1 MKKYEEIKEILKK
14 NNQEQLLVCYDKL
27 DTEGK
32 EKLLNQISDIDFKQ
46 INTLYENTKN
56 NKNTNSKDDLIE
68 PIDYVDESKLTEEEY
83 NNYKNVGE
91 NIIKTKKLAVL
102 TVAGGQG
109 TRLGFKG
116 PKGKYDIG
124 LDTHESLFEL
134 ICKPLK
140 EANKKYGV
148 IIPWYIMTSNEN
160 NEETVSFFKENNYF
174 GYPEKEVK
182 FFIQGEIPMISEDG
196 KILVNEEGF
205 VKLAADGHGGVFKS
219 MVRSGVLKD
228 LNARNVDWLVIGPVD
243 NPLINM
249 ADPIFLGVT
258 ASKNCMAAGK
268 SVVKANPEER
278 VGVFCKRNKKPS
290 VIEYTEIS
298 QEMCNLRD
306 KNGELVFGESN
317 VNCNLFNMKRIN
329 EVAENE
335 LPYHAAHKKADYI
348 DENGK
353 LVVAEK
359 PNAYKYET
367 FIFDAFES
375 MESMAILRVK
385 REEEFAPVKNAEG
398 VDSPATSREL
408 YKKFYNIK

>member
-196 KILVNEEGF
+196 KILVNQEGF

-268 SVVKANPEER
+268 
-278 VGVFCKRNKKPS
+278 
-290 VIEYTEIS
+290 
-298 QEMCNLRD
+298 
-306 KNGELVFGESN
+306 
-317 VNCNLFNMKRIN
+317 
-329 EVAENE
+329 
-335 LPYHAAHKKADYI
+335 
-348 DENGK
+348 
-353 LVVAEK
+353 
-359 PNAYKYET
+359 
-367 FIFDAFES
+367 
-375 MESMAILRVK
+375 
-385 REEEFAPVKNAEG
+385 
-398 VDSPATSREL
+398 
-408 YKKFYNIK
+408 

>member
-27 DTEGK
+27 NTEGK

-306 KNGELVFGESN
+306 KNGELVLGESN

>member
-140 EANKKYGV
+140 KANKKYGV

>member
-228 LNARNVDWLVIGPVD
+228 LNDRNVDWLVIGPVD

>member
-408 YKKFYNIK
+408 YKKFYNIE

>member
-27 DTEGK
+27 NTEGK

-148 IIPWYIMTSNEN
+148 NIPWYIMTSNEN

>member
-1 MKKYEEIKEILKK
+1 MKKYEEINEILKK

>member
-27 DTEGK
+27 NTEGK

-228 LNARNVDWLVIGPVD
+228 LNDRNVDWLVIGPVD

>member
-140 EANKKYGV
+140 EANEKYGV

>member
-83 NNYKNVGE
+83 NNYKIVGE

>member
-196 KILVNEEGF
+196 KILINEEGF

>member
-1 MKKYEEIKEILKK
+1 MKKYEEVKEILKK

>member
-258 ASKNCMAAGK
+258 ASKKCMAAGK

>member
-196 KILVNEEGF
+196 KILVNQEGF

>member
-27 DTEGK
+27 DNEGK

-68 PIDYVDESKLTEEEY
+68 PIDYVDESRLTEKEY
-83 NNYKNVGE
+83 NNYKEIGE

-116 PKGKYDIG
+116 PKGKFDIG

-160 NEETVSFFKENNYF
+160 NKETVSFFKENNYF
-174 GYPEKEVK
+174 GYPENEIK

-219 MVRSGVLKD
+219 MVKSGVLKD
-228 LNARNVDWLVIGPVD
+228 LNNRKVDWLVIGPVD

>member
-27 DTEGK
+27 NTKGK

-228 LNARNVDWLVIGPVD
+228 LNDRNVDWLVIGPVD

>member
-329 EVAENE
+329 EVAE
-335 LPYHAAHKKADYI
+335 
-348 DENGK
+348 
-353 LVVAEK
+353 K

>member
-14 NNQEQLLVCYDKL
+14 NNQEQLLVCYNKL

>member
-249 ADPIFLGVT
+249 VDPIFLGVT